1 MVLVPLVLALSAAS
15 AAPDAKSQTD
25 ERLVDQVVAEVGGT
39 VVTLSELEF
48 ETRLVLLKARGA
60 EVAWSAA
67 LTPELLSAVLH
78 SIVSRELLLGEVRR
92 LQLRDPDPAVIDR
105 AVGEL
110 ASRFVSA
117 GDFDRFLERVGLK
130 DVQDDAGRAPAA
142 LTAILKAEILV
153 ERFLDVR
160 VRLNADATPDEIAA
174 CYEKNAD
181 KFDGRPLSELDERLA
196 QRIREEKEARALENL
211 VEQLEKRTN
220 VLYLPPFEPPSDDDG
235 APEEKDL
242 ELKCLT

>member
-1 MVLVPLVLALSAAS
+1 MLGSLVFALCAAS
-15 AAPDAKSQTD
+15 AAPDTTSKDD

-39 VVTLSELEF
+39 VITLSELEF

-67 LTPELLSAVLH
+67 LTPDLLAAVLH

-92 LQLRDPDPAVIDR
+92 LQLRDPDPAILDR

-110 ASRFVSA
+110 ESRFVSA

-130 DVQDDAGRAPAA
+130 DVGDPERTPAA
-142 LTAILKAEILV
+142 LLAIVKAELLV

-160 VRLNADATPDEIAA
+160 VRLSADATPGEIAA
-174 CYEKNAD
+174 CYEKNVD
-181 KFDGRPLSELDERLA
+181 KLDGRPLPELEKRLA
-196 QRIREEKEARALENL
+196 QRIREEKEARALEDL

-220 VLYLPPFEPPSDDDG
+220 VLYLPPFEPPSERADET
-235 APEEKDL
+235 PDL
-242 ELKCLT
+242 ELKCLS